1 MQDRAVQSFCLAATE
16 QLRPDRQASGSAVDC
31 TLSDHGSHGERAH
44 SRRSVRMPT
53 DFGSWR
59 RRSRYGRSVPLLAG
73 GGFRVPACLEFAIGV
88 YLADGGRGR
97 ICTGASAGQPEDTR
111 HGRVKWPRF
120 PSATCASAVMMPSI
134 TARCRRRQSEIGL
147 PAFPSPLTA
156 EIAVTG
162 SRVVRPGPTAAR
174 RMSGKVSVPPYRKA
188 ARNPSVPA
196 SRQMPASAAATSGGS
211 IHLASARSARRRPLA
226 AMMAGPGRQIERFRC
241 SYGLNHEYLEVLT
254 ANGLRFSGSGDT
266 GPVRIAERPGHPFF
280 PGHPGPA
287 RTARRRHPPAPDH
300 RRPCRR
306 GG

>member
-1 MQDRAVQSFCLAATE
+1 MYRSIGRAAGRHSPWPGKVAPISLGYLCLGRDDALHHRPLPAPPVRDRAARLPIPPHCRDRGHGQQS
-16 QLRPDRQASGSAVDC
+16 S
-31 TLSDHGSHGERAH
+31 
-44 SRRSVRMPT
+44 
-53 DFGSWR
+53 
-59 RRSRYGRSVPLLAG
+59 
-73 GGFRVPACLEFAIGV
+73 
-88 YLADGGRGR
+88 
-97 ICTGASAGQPEDTR
+97 
-111 HGRVKWPRF
+111 
-120 PSATCASAVMMPSI
+120 
-134 TARCRRRQSEIGL
+134 
-147 PAFPSPLTA
+147 
-156 EIAVTG
+156 
-162 SRVVRPGPTAAR
+162 RPGPTAVR
-174 RMSGKVSVPPYRKA
+174 RMSGNVSVPPYRKA